1 MKVMKK
7 IVILLV
13 SGVLL
18 VMAYFQF
25 FYDPCGWRSSPGLVN
40 NGSPFI
46 LVIANEGSHF
56 KDSIARILLR
66 HYETEKVQVNVI
78 PLSSLSDLKTT
89 DYTALVILHSWYTW
103 KPPPE
108 VDRFIKKQRR
118 CLDQIVVLTTSTEG
132 SLQMDAVDAITGA
145 SKMKEAVIYAN
156 KIIERI
162 NSLPG
167 SMPASAN
174 LPE

>member
-1 MKVMKK
+1 MKK

-13 SGVLL
+13 SGLLL

-25 FYDPCGWRSSPGLVN
+25 FYDPCDRKSAAGFDTNGLQYR
-40 NGSPFI
+40 

-108 VDRFIKKQRR
+108 VARFIKKQRR
-118 CLDQIVVLTTSTEG
+118 CLGHIVVLTTSTEG

-145 SKMKEAVIYAN
+145 SKMEEAVLYAN